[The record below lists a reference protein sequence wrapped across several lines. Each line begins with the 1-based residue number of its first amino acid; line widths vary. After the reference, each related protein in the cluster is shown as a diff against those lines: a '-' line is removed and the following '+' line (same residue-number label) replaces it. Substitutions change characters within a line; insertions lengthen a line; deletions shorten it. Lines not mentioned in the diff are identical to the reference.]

1 MVICAVSYGYIDGDP
16 TLMDAHWGTWTISKL
31 KKRLFHIAI
40 NVLKKN
46 RIMRDRVQW
55 DWRVVNYELAKKC
68 LSEEAALEV
77 RPKGQEP
84 VMKAIIC
91 PLMSRSTCMFMSPA
105 CWFSP
110 HEPISLRAKTV
121 SRWSLH
127 HSPNKT
133 EQSIG

>member
-1 MVICAVSYGYIDGDP
+1 MCCELWIHRWGSHSHGCSLGN
-16 TLMDAHWGTWTISKL
+16 MDNKQIK